1 MRKKIITSII
11 IFIMFAFMVVT
22 TSRAQT
28 MGEIIR
34 QADSN
39 LDRFFSM
46 NISVWT
52 DGNTDTSGPKR
63 AYYCMDPFDHGNA
76 NHRNMATAV
85 VDVGANGMS
94 SVNGLSTTNSQAAR
108 YAMEVLYYAT
118 KSYINREPWGRTG
131 TSPYRLMMMQT
142 SAMYSGT
149 MVNAGLFN
157 SSLPSGVS
165 ESYMINQFGGNKYKT
180 LKAEGTAYVN
190 STTNSNFK
198 DASSPNVQTIIE
210 EGEYVFVGPY
220 KIQNTGAGS
229 ISKAVVTKEDGGTCE
244 ADGWASSANP
254 NGVNKIS
261 SIPNG
266 STFYLAFKNNK
277 PDSAKEVKIYKKI
290 NNILRARMVFFASD
304 GGQNMASYGGRL
316 TGSTEVSINLPRVY
330 FTNIKIT
337 KKDQD
342 SGKLLENVGFK
353 AYCKGRGWVVDGSP
367 ATYTSD
373 ESKATIYITKQGV
386 ATIRN
391 INKTGDYTIYEVVN
405 PNFGYKE
412 VSVSSPEVMGNI
424 NISAVGQAIN
434 QTYTNK
440 RLYVKISGYVWE
452 DIISQKA
459 SIRNYLWKND
469 QNDQEDKRVNNITVT
484 LKKSDGTV
492 IDTRTTKEINNT
504 SGQQELGAY
513 LFGDYQ
519 RDSSAKKIQIED
531 LNGAYRI

>member
-198 DASSPNVQTIIE
+198 DASSPKVQTIIE

-229 ISKAVVTKEDGGTCE
+229 ISKAVVRR
-244 ADGWASSANP
+244 WW
-254 NGVNKIS
+254 
-261 SIPNG
+261 
-266 STFYLAFKNNK
+266 
-277 PDSAKEVKIYKKI
+277 
-290 NNILRARMVFFASD
+290 
-304 GGQNMASYGGRL
+304 
-316 TGSTEVSINLPRVY
+316 NL
-330 FTNIKIT
+330 
-337 KKDQD
+337 
-342 SGKLLENVGFK
+342 
-353 AYCKGRGWVVDGSP
+353 
-367 ATYTSD
+367 
-373 ESKATIYITKQGV
+373 
-386 ATIRN
+386 
-391 INKTGDYTIYEVVN
+391 
-405 PNFGYKE
+405 
-412 VSVSSPEVMGNI
+412 
-424 NISAVGQAIN
+424 
-434 QTYTNK
+434 
-440 RLYVKISGYVWE
+440 
-452 DIISQKA
+452 
-459 SIRNYLWKND
+459 
-469 QNDQEDKRVNNITVT
+469 
-484 LKKSDGTV
+484 
-492 IDTRTTKEINNT
+492 
-504 SGQQELGAY
+504 
-513 LFGDYQ
+513 
-519 RDSSAKKIQIED
+519 
-531 LNGAYRI
+531 